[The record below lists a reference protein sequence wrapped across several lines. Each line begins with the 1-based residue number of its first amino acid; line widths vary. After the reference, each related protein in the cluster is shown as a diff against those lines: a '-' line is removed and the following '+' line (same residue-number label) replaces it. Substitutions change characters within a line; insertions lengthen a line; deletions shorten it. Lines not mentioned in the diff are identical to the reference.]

1 MHHPAYRGTAFTL
14 IELLI
19 VVAIIGILAAI
30 AVPNFLNAQMRA
42 QIAKVKGDMRAL
54 GSAIE
59 TYRIDHNRYPFF
71 DAYALP
77 ARYNS
82 ITYRLISLT
91 TPLAYI
97 GSVDLQDPFLK
108 ILPAEG
114 YEDEMP
120 RESYNYRSYET
131 FNPELN
137 IKAWALNSM
146 GPDRTADKGLQVEL
160 WARGLVSADT
170 VLIYDTTNGL
180 VSRGDMPY
188 TGGESRYQANF

>member
-1 MHHPAYRGTAFTL
+1 MHHSAYRDTAFTL

-19 VVAIIGILAAI
+19 VVAIIGVLAAI
-30 AVPNFLNAQMRA
+30 AVPNFLNAQLRA

-54 GSAIE
+54 GSAVE
-59 TYRIDHNRYPFF
+59 AYRIDHNRYPCF

-82 ITYRLISLT
+82 ITYRLIPLT
-91 TPLAYI
+91 TPVAYI

-108 ILPAEG
+108 TLPAEG
-114 YEDEMP
+114 YEDEML

-137 IKAWALNSM
+137 IKAWVLNSM
-146 GPDRTADKGLQVEL
+146 GPDRTTDRGLQTEL
-160 WARGLVSADT
+160 WARGLVGADT
-170 VLIYDTTNGL
+170 VVIYDPTNGP

-188 TGGESRYQANF
+188 TGGESRYRANF

>member
-1 MHHPAYRGTAFTL
+1 MRPSASRVLAFTL

-19 VVAIIGILAAI
+19 AVAILGILAAI
-30 AVPNFLNAQMRA
+30 AAPNFLNAQLRA
-42 QIAKVKGDMRAL
+42 QIAKVKGDMKAL

-59 TYRIDHNRYPFF
+59 TYRIDHNRYPYF

-82 ITYRLISLT
+82 ITYRLIPLT
-91 TPLAYI
+91 TPVAYI

-108 ILPAEG
+108 TLPAEG
-114 YEDEMP
+114 YEDEML

-146 GPDRTADKGLQVEL
+146 GPDRTTDKGLQVEP

-170 VLIYDTTNGL
+170 VVIYNPTNGL
-180 VSRGDMPY
+180 VSRGDMPH
-188 TGGESRYQANF
+188 TGGETRYQSNF